1 MKKKQRCMIYPQ
13 FRAFFILVYIYIWVS
28 LTSNNG
34 RICTR
39 AANWCLR
46 KLIGSQQEQDRT
58 KKIVQADISLQAA
71 GVHGASY
78 LFFCGHW
85 KSIQNI
91 LHQHVSR
98 LI

>member
-58 KKIVQADISLQAA
+58 KKIVQADVQDCTQASI
-71 GVHGASY
+71 GVHLVI
-78 LFFCGHW
+78 LFVFSWTQEINSTLFTH
-85 KSIQNI
+85 
-91 LHQHVSR
+91 
-98 LI
+98 